1 MRVAM
6 VRVKGRYQTA
16 ALKVVSEPYAR
27 IMEKI
32 GFRRATEAEVLAYE
46 KSRVRVEPVTVDV
59 ETDAPEAELSDL
71 RAEYERVFG
80 KKPFGGWKADKLR
93 EKIAEADSD

>member
-6 VRVKGRYQTA
+6 VRVKGQYQTA

-46 KSRVRVEPVTVDV
+46 KGRVRIEPVNIDV
-59 ETDAPEAELSDL
+59 PEADIADL
-71 RAEYERVFG
+71 RVNYERVLG
-80 KKPFGGWKADKLR
+80 KKPFMGWDADKLR
-93 EKIAEADSD
+93 EKIAEAEGSGD